1 MQCAFSQ
8 NKTKK
13 HSPGNLLIKSLR
25 ETFAR
30 DFFCSPTQSIVN
42 ELLNKRIRRWRKKRF
57 KSFQHSSS
65 EEAYRKK
72 FSFVPII
79 ISKFNCELTFL
90 NHPNVVT
97 GGRASA
103 RHFKVTFSPSALV
116 MFRDGSSFAKCTE
129 TVGGSAGWKSLQLW
143 QKFCGREIRKYTNMQ
158 RLSSSYPRVHHSRTT
173 GLWIDKWAPLRRS
186 PPTPSTSVYSTSD

>member
-1 MQCAFSQ
+1 MHS
-8 NKTKK
+8 TK
-13 HSPGNLLIKSLR
+13 IKQKSIRQEIFSLR
-25 ETFAR
+25 VYEKLLR
-30 DFFCSPTQSIVN
+30 GIFCSPTQSIVK
-42 ELLNKRIRRWRKKRF
+42 ELLNKRIRRLRKKRF

-65 EEAYRKK
+65 KEAYRKK

-116 MFRDGSSFAKCTE
+116 IFRDGSSFAKCTE
-129 TVGGSAGWKSLQLW
+129 TVGGSAEFMEMRRVGN
-143 QKFCGREIRKYTNMQ
+143 KFTVMTK
-158 RLSSSYPRVHHSRTT
+158 V
-173 GLWIDKWAPLRRS
+173 LRARN
-186 PPTPSTSVYSTSD
+186 